1 MATASTRK
9 DQGNQGGQGGQSGQH
24 SLDQAKNEA
33 ATATDKAREAL
44 GHVGNALSS
53 TASSVG
59 TALSNTASNIGQRAD
74 DAAGSVGT
82 GMKSVADTIRNQG
95 PHEGMLGNAT
105 RTVAG
110 AIDQTGKYL
119 EDKHLSGMADDV
131 ASMIKSHPIPA
142 VLIGLGVG
150 FLLGRALRD

>member
-1 MATASTRK
+1 MATASVRK
-9 DQGNQGGQGGQSGQH
+9 DQGNTQGGQQ

-33 ATATDKAREAL
+33 NTAADKAKEAL
-44 GHVGNALSS
+44 GHVGSALSS
-53 TASSVG
+53 TAS
-59 TALSNTASNIGQRAD
+59 AIGQKAD

-82 GMKSVADTIRNQG
+82 GIKSVADTIRSQG

-105 RTVAG
+105 RTVAS
-110 AIDQTGKYL
+110 AVDQTGKYL

-131 ASMIKSHPIPA
+131 ASVIKSHPIPA

>member
-1 MATASTRK
+1 MATASTK
-9 DQGNQGGQGGQSGQH
+9 GNQGNQGNQGGQH

-59 TALSNTASNIGQRAD
+59 TALGNTASNIGQRAD

>member
-9 DQGNQGGQGGQSGQH
+9 DQGNQGNQGGQH

-53 TASSVG
+53 TATAAG
-59 TALSNTASNIGQRAD
+59 TALSNTASAVGQKAD

-82 GMKSVADTIRNQG
+82 GMKSVADTIRSQG

-105 RTVAG
+105 RSVAG

-119 EDKHLSGMADDV
+119 EEKHLSGMADDV

>member
-9 DQGNQGGQGGQSGQH
+9 DQGNPQGNQGGQH

-33 ATATDKAREAL
+33 ASATDKAREAL

-59 TALSNTASNIGQRAD
+59 SALSNTASTIGQKAD

-119 EDKHLSGMADDV
+119 EEKHLSGMADDV